1 MPHELIRWHVSAS
14 QWSIQLPLEGETFDK
29 NSEYRIIV
37 PVHTSNFAAVSQDVV
52 KSPDEVFLVKNLQV
66 WSFEAVREADKLYE
80 WVFLI
85 VFAIIISDLIT
96 IRIRSNL
103 YAGLIGSIPLLGADK
118 EFKKVNILLD
128 IMIKLWMTKTFFHLG
143 RNPTYPCCSASTSE
157 ASLEIAWT
165 DQQELKSRSKF

>member
-1 MPHELIRWHVSAS
+1 MSHEHIRWHVSAS

-103 YAGLIGSIPLLGADK
+103 YAGLIGSIPLLGAEK

-128 IMIKLWMTKTFFHLG
+128 IMIKLFVKMT
-143 RNPTYPCCSASTSE
+143 RN
-157 ASLEIAWT
+157 
-165 DQQELKSRSKF
+165 D